1 MNITKSAEKN
11 GVEVLDV
18 QPDDYLVKVLD
29 LIQQLEQFDRLIHI
43 AVNCC
48 CSSRPTPDE
57 MEDFR
62 TLIATYCQVFPP
74 VFEQLCELVRSDSQ
88 QDRHLDHLNELDF
101 VREYLELA
109 GIGLRR
115 FPANPKA
122 SDLHEF
128 YVIAIAHRRIVEGL
142 LSDFKQ
148 QVIADLQ
155 PNRIKTLDDLLGS
168 NSAV

>member
-1 MNITKSAEKN
+1 M
-11 GVEVLDV
+11 
-18 QPDDYLVKVLD
+18 QPDDYLVKVLG

-48 CSSRPTPDE
+48 CSSHPTPDE

-74 VFEQLCELVRSDSQ
+74 VFEQLRELVRSDSQ

-115 FPANPKA
+115 FPANPNA

-155 PNRIKTLDDLLGS
+155 PNRIKTLGDLLGS